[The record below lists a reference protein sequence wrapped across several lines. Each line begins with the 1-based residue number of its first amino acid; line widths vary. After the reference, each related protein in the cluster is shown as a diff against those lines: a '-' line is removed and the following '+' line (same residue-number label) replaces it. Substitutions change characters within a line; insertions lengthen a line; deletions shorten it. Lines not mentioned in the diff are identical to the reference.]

1 VPSAPFVVPPLLLI
15 VILLVSAV
23 AKLRD
28 PGDTGA
34 VFAML
39 ELPKVLL
46 RLKAHRL
53 LPYGELVVAALL
65 LLLPGGWYVVAAT
78 LTLLVF
84 LAYLVVVARALTF
97 PYPLV
102 CGCFG
107 ELGLGWITR
116 RTLVRNTLL
125 LAIASVT
132 WVDALLRHG
141 PDDGVLG
148 RLQHLG
154 DGWWWLAGV
163 ALAVLT
169 TGLVLLE
176 GDPPIALPA
185 EDDGEYVPVPVP
197 YGVVD
202 GPDGPGALWRLT
214 ATAARFLV
222 FYNPVD
228 EVVDD
233 LVGRLP
239 SWQEQLGPV
248 VVHLVGPAEWSVL
261 SRHHPDL
268 GQLLLGD
275 PDGETRRR
283 LGVGDL
289 PGAVLLGTDRYLA
302 GGPVTGLDD
311 IDDLVAAAA
320 EEIHAAA
327 AAPTS

>member
-1 VPSAPFVVPPLLLI
+1 VPSAPLVVPPLLLI

-34 VFAML
+34 VFVML

-53 LPYGELVVAALL
+53 LPYGELVAAAAL

-78 LTLLVF
+78 LVLLLF

-97 PYPLV
+97 PYPLI

-116 RTLVRNTLL
+116 RTLVRNSVL
-125 LAIASVT
+125 LAIALVT
-132 WVDALLRHG
+132 WADALHHHG
-141 PDDGVLG
+141 RGDGVLQ

-176 GDPPIALPA
+176 GDPPEALPN
-185 EDDGEYVPVPVP
+185 EDDDTYVATPVP
-197 YGVVD
+197 YGVL
-202 GPDGPGALWRLT
+202 DGPGGPGSLWGLVGT
-214 ATAARFLV
+214 SARFLV

-228 EVVDD
+228 EAVAD
-233 LVGRLP
+233 LVGRVP
-239 SWQEQLGPV
+239 SWQAQLAPV
-248 VVHLVGPAEWSVL
+248 RVHLVGPAEWWVL
-261 SRHHPDL
+261 QRHHPEL
-268 GQLLLGD
+268 GDLLLGD

-283 LGVGDL
+283 LGVHDL

-302 GGPVTGLDD
+302 GGPVTGLED
-311 IDDLVAAAA
+311 IEDLVAAAA
-320 EEIHAAA
+320 EEIQAAHPS
-327 AAPTS
+327 AP

>member
-1 VPSAPFVVPPLLLI
+1 M

-28 PGDTGA
+28 PGDTA
-34 VFAML
+34 SVFVML
-39 ELPKVLL
+39 DLPKILL
-46 RLKAHRL
+46 RLKAPRL
-53 LPYGELVVAALL
+53 LPYGELLAVAML
-65 LLLPGGWYVVAAT
+65 LLLPGGLYVVAAT
-78 LTLLVF
+78 VTLLLF

-116 RTLVRNTLL
+116 RTLVRNSVL
-125 LAIASVT
+125 LAIAVVT
-132 WVDALLRHG
+132 WVDALRHHG
-141 PDDGVLG
+141 PDDGVLQ
-148 RLQHLG
+148 RLEHLG

-176 GDPPIALPA
+176 GEPPVALRA
-185 EDDGEYVPVPVP
+185 EDDDAYVATPVP

-202 GPDGPGALWRLT
+202 GPDGPGSLWGLIG
-214 ATAARFLV
+214 TAARFLV

-228 EVVDD
+228 ELIDD
-233 LVGRLP
+233 IVARVP

-248 VVHLVGPAEWSVL
+248 RVHLVGPAEWRVL
-261 SRHHPDL
+261 QRHHPEL
-268 GQLLLGD
+268 GDLLLGD

-283 LGVGDL
+283 LGVTDL

-302 GGPVTGLDD
+302 GGPEMGLDD
-311 IDDLVAAAA
+311 IEELVAAAA
-320 EEIHAAA
+320 EEIQAAY
-327 AAPTS
+327 PFTP

>member
-34 VFAML
+34 VFVML
-39 ELPKVLL
+39 ELPKALL

-53 LPYGELVVAALL
+53 LPYGELVAAGML

-78 LTLLVF
+78 LVLLLF

-97 PYPLV
+97 PYPLI

-116 RTLVRNTLL
+116 RTLLRNAVL
-125 LAIASVT
+125 LAIAVVT
-132 WVDALLRHG
+132 WADAWRG
-141 PDDGVLG
+141 DGVLE
-148 RLQHLG
+148 RLVHLG
-154 DGWWWLAGV
+154 DGWWWLAGA

-176 GDPPIALPA
+176 GDPPEALPTV
-185 EDDGEYVPVPVP
+185 DDDTYVATPVP

-202 GPDGPGALWRLT
+202 GPDGPGSLWGLVG
-214 ATAARFLV
+214 TAARFLV
-222 FYNPVD
+222 FYNPAD
-228 EVVDD
+228 EAVGD
-233 LVGRLP
+233 LLDRLS
-239 SWQEQLGPV
+239 SWQTQLGPV
-248 VVHLVGPAEWSVL
+248 RVHLVGPAEWWVL
-261 SRHHPDL
+261 QRHHPTL
-268 GQLLLGD
+268 GDLLLGD

-283 LGVGDL
+283 LGVHDL

-302 GGPVTGLDD
+302 GGPVVGLED
-311 IDDLVAAAA
+311 IEELVAAAA
-320 EEIHAAA
+320 EEIQAAHPS
-327 AAPTS
+327 AP